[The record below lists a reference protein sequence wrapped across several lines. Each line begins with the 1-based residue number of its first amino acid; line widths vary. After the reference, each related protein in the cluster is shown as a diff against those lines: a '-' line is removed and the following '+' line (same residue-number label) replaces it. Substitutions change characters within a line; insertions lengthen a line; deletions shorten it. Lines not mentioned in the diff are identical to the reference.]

1 MTGNASAS
9 ETRESTR
16 RANEARFAAERA
28 NMADAVIFA
37 RALVA
42 VAEVDVWEIET
53 LAAAGIETGDEM
65 RAAAADPLAHS
76 LAVYGAAIKRML
88 DSGETLPTIAELTG
102 LEISELHAVLP
113 YAAKTSELSADNG

>member
-1 MTGNASAS
+1 MPGNTSES
-9 ETRESTR
+9 ETREAIR

-42 VAEVDVWEIET
+42 VAEVDLWEIES
-53 LAAAGIETGDEM
+53 LAAAGIETGDEK
-65 RAAAADPLAHS
+65 RAAAAEPLTHS

-88 DSGETLPTIAELTG
+88 DGVETLTSIAELTG
-102 LEISELHAVLP
+102 LEISELQAVLP
-113 YAAKTSELSADNG
+113 YAANTSELSADNG

>member
-1 MTGNASAS
+1 
-9 ETRESTR
+9 
-16 RANEARFAAERA
+16 
-28 NMADAVIFA
+28 MADAVIFA

-53 LAAAGIETGDEM
+53 LAAAGIETGDEK

-113 YAAKTSELSADNG
+113 YAAKTSELSTDNG